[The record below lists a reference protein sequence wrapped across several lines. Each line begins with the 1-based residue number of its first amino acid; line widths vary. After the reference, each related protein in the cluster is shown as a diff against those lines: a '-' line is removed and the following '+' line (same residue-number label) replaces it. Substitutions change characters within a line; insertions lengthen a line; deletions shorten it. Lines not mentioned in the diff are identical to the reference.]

1 MLREVRGEKEERRK
15 GKAKSREMRRIV
27 GIRRQTIRKEEEE
40 GEEKR
45 REEKRRE
52 EKRRDEKSAEGTVD
66 KLGMGRRNEN
76 GKEDKQRNGAEKK
89 IDQTQ
94 RH

>member
-1 MLREVRGEKEERRK
+1 
-15 GKAKSREMRRIV
+15 MRRIV

-45 REEKRRE
+45 I
-52 EKRRDEKSAEGTVD
+52 EGIED
-66 KLGMGRRNEN
+66 KLSMCRRNEN
-76 GKEDKQRNGAEKK
+76 GRKDKQRNGAEKK
-89 IDQTQ
+89 RDQTQ